1 MGLHSFTVTVS
12 ARGQNRKAPALQ
24 GFISPQGMIIE
35 EGQVTSSTGGIN
47 LPLAEEHRT
56 KALRDLMS
64 QKMDRGRV
72 STTEHGVRLEKSALG
87 PPEKEAS
94 ELEKCGLEMQTCL
107 GA

>member
-1 MGLHSFTVTVS
+1 MQH
-12 ARGQNRKAPALQ
+12 RWDK
-24 GFISPQGMIIE
+24 SPPCKG
-35 EGQVTSSTGGIN
+35 STEQR
-47 LPLAEEHRT
+47 P
-56 KALRDLMS
+56 LRDLMS

-94 ELEKCGLEMQTCL
+94 ELKKCGLEMQTCL